1 MSIYSHHKY
10 GLFCIF
16 QFSMKHDKYLKPT
29 IIQTFYRA
37 KDKALMV
44 LRVVFNV
51 QSHYI
56 MTSDNFSKVF
66 AMEPSQSQNNC
77 ARMLHKNSIHN
88 NRDELIL
95 YHI

>member
-1 MSIYSHHKY
+1 M
-10 GLFCIF
+10 
-16 QFSMKHDKYLKPT
+16 
-29 IIQTFYRA
+29 
-37 KDKALMV
+37 MV

-66 AMEPSQSQNNC
+66 AVEPSQSQNKC
-77 ARMLHKNSIHN
+77 ARMMHKNNIHN